1 MVESDKNLTKRR
13 LLEVLKLSDREVR
26 LLIKKKGK
34 IKNLIEIIRNYY
46 EWFKY

>member
-34 IKNLIEIIRNYY
+34 IKNLIEIIRNDY

>member
-13 LLEVLKLSDREVR
+13 LLEVLKLSDREVK

-34 IKNLIEIIRNYY
+34 I
-46 EWFKY
+46 

>member
-13 LLEVLKLSDREVR
+13 LLEVLKLSDREVKF
-26 LLIKKKGK
+26 INKKKGK
-34 IKNLIEIIRNYY
+34 IKNWIEIIRNYY

>member
-13 LLEVLKLSDREVR
+13 LLEVFKLSDREVR